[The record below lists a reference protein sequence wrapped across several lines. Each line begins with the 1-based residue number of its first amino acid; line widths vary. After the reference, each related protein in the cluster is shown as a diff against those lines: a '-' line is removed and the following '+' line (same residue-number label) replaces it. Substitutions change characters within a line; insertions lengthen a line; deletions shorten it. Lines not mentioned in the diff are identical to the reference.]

1 MDKRLLTNLDLIQM
15 SAVEKL
21 SRLKAGALFM
31 EMGTGKTRVAV
42 QLIQSKVHYIDIVI
56 WIAPASL
63 LSEESY
69 KKEIKKWAGE
79 DFHLFRFYTIE
90 GVSQS
95 DIRFIELLNTA
106 ENNRC
111 FCVIDESIKIKNIDS
126 KRTNRLLKNYSKFD
140 FRLILNGTPTTK
152 NLVDLLPQINFIS
165 PHILNM
171 NETQFANNFLEYFT
185 DGYRGWRRWSKPAN
199 EEALIEIIRPY
210 IFDSKLDLDVE
221 VKIHEKKF
229 DMNSDE
235 ISEYQDTKNDYFS
248 KVGCIDFLAM
258 TQKFQQL
265 YTVNDNKYANIIN
278 IINSNNAEQF
288 IIFVKYLHEV
298 DILLEQLSNSR
309 EFTGRSKAS
318 IDDFKSNK
326 FRVLICTYGTGAF
339 GLNLQFCHNIIFA
352 SQTFDYKDKIQA
364 LHRVVRTGQKN
375 TVKVYDL
382 YVNVGLE
389 NIIRSSLEKKEN
401 TLDNLKRIIE
411 KKGVEAL

>member
-1 MDKRLLTNLDLIQM
+1 MSNKLLTNLDLIQM

-69 KKEIKKWAGE
+69 KNEIKKWAGK
-79 DFHLFRFYTIE
+79 DFYLFKFFTIE

-126 KRTNRLLKNYSKFD
+126 KRTKRLLKNYSKFD

-185 DGYRGWRRWSKPAN
+185 DKYRGWRRWSKPAN

-221 VKIHEKKF
+221 VDIDQRKF
-229 DMNSDE
+229 NMNNDE
-235 ISEYQDTKNDYFS
+235 MSEYQDAKNDYFS

-265 YTVNDNKYANIIN
+265 YTINQDKYTEIVNVV
-278 IINSNNAEQF
+278 NSSSEQF
-288 IIFVKYLHEV
+288 IIFVKYLAEV
-298 DILLEQLSNSR
+298 NILLSNIKGSK
-309 EFTGRSKAS
+309 EFTGRDKAS
-318 IDDFKSNK
+318 IEAFRRGE

-352 SQTFDYKDKIQA
+352 SQTFDYKDKVQA